1 MKKIRKIVCLVGFM
15 VLINSVSFAQ
25 GPPNPPVDPSI
36 GGEVVGGGA
45 PIDGGSNLLLIMGAL
60 WAYRKYHK
68 TRKLNSDLT
77 D

>member
-1 MKKIRKIVCLVGFM
+1 MKKIRKIVCLLGFM
-15 VLINSVSFAQ
+15 VLIHSVSFAQ

-45 PIDGGSNLLLIMGAL
+45 PIDGGGNLLLLMGAL
-60 WAYRKYHK
+60 WAYRKYFK
-68 TRKLNSDLT
+68 TRSLVGDLT